1 MMAPV
6 TCLTDARASAPAL
19 PELGVRPGVSGSG
32 ADVALTKTLSVAA
45 APEAET
51 PIFCDHTG
59 RRGRLVR
66 AAGALSMALG
76 AAWVGVLLAGSLG
89 GGALPALDGGAGA
102 LARTGA
108 RPAAI
113 TARPSTRPGEVAQVG
128 PRLDRTLRGWPAL
141 EAVTASLSAPGPT
154 PTN

>member
-1 MMAPV
+1 M
-6 TCLTDARASAPAL
+6 
-19 PELGVRPGVSGSG
+19 
-32 ADVALTKTLSVAA
+32 ALTKTLSVAA

-113 TARPSTRPGEVAQVG
+113 TASPSTRPREVAQVG

-141 EAVTASLSAPGPT
+141 EAVTASLSAPRPDT
-154 PTN
+154 D

>member
-19 PELGVRPGVSGSG
+19 PQLGVRPGVSRSG

-113 TARPSTRPGEVAQVG
+113 TASPSTRPREVAQVG

-141 EAVTASLSAPGPT
+141 EAVTASLSAPRPDT
-154 PTN
+154 D